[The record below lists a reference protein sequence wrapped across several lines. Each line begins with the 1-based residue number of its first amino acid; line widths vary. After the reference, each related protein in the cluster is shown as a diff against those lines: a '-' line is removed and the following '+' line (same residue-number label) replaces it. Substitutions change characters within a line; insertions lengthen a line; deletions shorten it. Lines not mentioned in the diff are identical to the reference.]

1 VRDIEL
7 AVGSDSVEK
16 QVVRDFVALLN
27 AGADAR
33 ALLSER
39 VIVTINGTTPLS
51 GQFQGLEL
59 VCGILVDSAKVVI
72 STLTVEI
79 RELIGRG
86 PGLAA
91 LLKISGRSTAGT
103 PFNEEGR
110 HCGCTFSV
118 NGGRIEAITLF
129 PDTSLIE
136 TALYRRRY
144 VPDG

>member
-7 AVGSDSVEK
+7 AVGSDSEK
-16 QVVRDFVALLN
+16 QVVRDFIARLN

-33 ALLSER
+33 ALLSAR

-86 PGLAA
+86 AGLAA

-103 PFNEEGR
+103 PFNEKGR